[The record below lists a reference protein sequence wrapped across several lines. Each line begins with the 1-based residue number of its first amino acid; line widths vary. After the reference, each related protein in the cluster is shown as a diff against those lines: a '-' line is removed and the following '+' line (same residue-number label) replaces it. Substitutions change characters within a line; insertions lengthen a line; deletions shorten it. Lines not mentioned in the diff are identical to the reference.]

1 MWYTAPGVF
10 VTQMHVERATLADTI
25 AMTERVDAV
34 LYLKR
39 QELAQLHGLLIIH
52 DWRSL
57 RSWDNG
63 SRELMVERAR
73 ERKRD
78 ALRGVVIAVSANPL
92 FRLLA
97 QAVNVT
103 MAVIGAASVEVVE
116 SVEPALAKHEV
127 KMPFAGAPFPEI

>member
-10 VTQMHVERATLADTI
+10 VTQSHVERATLADTI
-25 AMTERVDAV
+25 AMTERVDAL

-39 QELAQLHGLLIIH
+39 HELALLHGLLIIH

-57 RSWDNG
+57 KTWDNG

-78 ALRGVVIAVSANPL
+78 VLRGVVIAVSVNPL

-103 MAVIGAASVEVVE
+103 MAVMGAASVDVVD
-116 SVEPALAKHEV
+116 SVEPALAKYDV
-127 KMPFAGAPFPEI
+127 KRPFAGAPFPEL

>member
-1 MWYTAPGVF
+1 MWYAAPGVF
-10 VTQMHVERATLADTI
+10 VTQSHVERATLADTL
-25 AMTERVDAV
+25 AMTERVDTV

-39 QELAQLHGLLIIH
+39 QELAALHGLLIIH

-57 RSWDNG
+57 KTWDNG

-78 ALRGVVIAVSANPL
+78 VLRGVVIAVSVNPL

-103 MAVIGAASVEVVE
+103 MAIIGAASVEVVE

-127 KMPFAGAPFPEI
+127 KKPFAGAPFPEL